1 MPLPLCMILY
11 NVTVNIDP
19 EIEQEW
25 TAYMRQT
32 HIPEVM
38 HTGCFLESRFCR
50 VHGEEEGGVTYATTY
65 LAKNQDIYDIYLATH
80 AAKLRDEFNAKWAG
94 KFASFR
100 TLLTVVEEFKQA

>member
-1 MPLPLCMILY
+1 MILY
-11 NVTVNIDP
+11 NVTVSIDQA
-19 EIEQEW
+19 IEQQW
-25 TAYMRQT
+25 AAYMREI

-38 HTGCFLESRFCR
+38 QTGCFLESRFCR

-65 LAKNQDIYDIYLATH
+65 LAINQETYDDYLAKH

-94 KFASFR
+94 NFAAFR